1 MNIAQ
6 AISCFMAH
14 LRWQLFCVSERS
26 TPEQTSAT
34 ERVLHSLD
42 HDAQHLAANQQV
54 RRRCAALRQI
64 LRQTPYWKSGHIEFA
79 ELCLEQDDVAS
90 AYASLQ
96 AAQALPSTAR
106 QALQIQH
113 LMARCFLKRGNP
125 EKARELLLP
134 LWTQCKQVRVAED
147 LAAAFMALE
156 NETDALKIL
165 EACGDSKLSA
175 SSKAALDYLRL
186 KGVGTNNN
194 DGNQI
199 H

>member
-1 MNIAQ
+1 
-6 AISCFMAH
+6 MAH
-14 LRWQLFCVSERS
+14 LRWQIFCVSEGS

-34 ERVLHSLD
+34 NRVLHSLD
-42 HDAQHLAANQQV
+42 HEAQQLAANQLAQH
-54 RRRCAALRQI
+54 RCAALRQI

-96 AAQALPSTAR
+96 AAQALTPTAK
-106 QALQIQH
+106 QSLQVQH

-125 EKARELLLP
+125 EKAREMLLP
-134 LWTQCKQVRVAED
+134 LWTQSKQVQVAED

-156 NETDALKIL
+156 NESEALKIL

-175 SSKAALDYLRL
+175 GSKSALNYLRL
-186 KGVGTNNN
+186 KGVGTHNN